1 MPELIELRLL
11 RSFLAICQ
19 APSLAAASVRLNLSQ
34 PALSKHVAALE
45 RVLGQDLLERHARG
59 VRPTEAGRALEARAE
74 GLLRHAEQVA
84 AEVGQSAHRMN
95 GEVAIG
101 VVSSLRGFLIAP
113 TVAQFL
119 RQHSDVRVRILEGT
133 SQAMR
138 DAVIDGR
145 ADLAVIAARDEAK
158 PLVLRRFAGEPLLAV
173 APPSAKLVMT
183 GTMPLSELGP
193 HPLVLTTPPN
203 SIRTTLD
210 LALAR
215 GRVPARIVAE
225 VESAHMAID
234 LVRLRVG
241 WSVFPYSAVSRALAE
256 REVSAAPMRRLTVTW
271 AIATPRGQR
280 ASRAALALADAVT
293 RTSERLIATGAWQTA
308 VTIND

>member
-19 APSLAAASVRLNLSQ
+19 APSLAAASVRLNISQ

-45 RVLGQDLLERHARG
+45 RALGECLLERHARG
-59 VRPTEAGRALEARAE
+59 VRPTEAGRALQARAE

-84 AEVGQSAHRMN
+84 AEVGQAAHRMN

-101 VVSSLRGFLIAP
+101 VVSSLRGFLVAP
-113 TVAQFL
+113 AVAHFL
-119 RQHSDVRVRILEGT
+119 RQFPDVRVRILEGT

-158 PLVLRRFAGEPLLAV
+158 PLALRRFASEPLLAV
-173 APPSAKLVMT
+173 APPSAKLRMEQAT
-183 GTMPLSELGP
+183 PLSELGA

-215 GRVPARIVAE
+215 GRTTARIVAE
-225 VESAHMAID
+225 VENASTAID

-241 WSVFPYSAVSRALAE
+241 WSVFPYSAIARALAE
-256 REVSAAPMRRLTVTW
+256 REVSAAPLRKLTVTW
-271 AIATPRGQR
+271 AVATPRGQR
-280 ASRAALALADAVT
+280 SSRAATALADAVIST
-293 RTSERLIATGAWQTA
+293 GGRLVSAGTWRTAIAISG
-308 VTIND
+308 